1 MKSKYTYKDGLVD
14 GMPIAFGYLTVSI
27 GFGIAAV
34 NKGIP
39 AIAALLIS
47 MTNLTSA
54 GQVAGADLIAAG
66 GLITEMIAV
75 QLTINCRYA
84 LMGISLTQKLDNSF
98 NTFQRL
104 ITGAFITDEIFS
116 VALLKTGKINTA
128 YFYGLATAP
137 YIGWALGTA
146 IGAYGGSILPDN
158 LRLSLGIA
166 IYGMFIAIVVPAA
179 KSDKGAGIAALTA
192 GALSCILYFVPLFD
206 FISDGFSLII
216 CAVAGAVVAAAVHP
230 VDDKDEEALYD

>member
-1 MKSKYTYKDGLVD
+1 MKSKYTYKNGLID

-84 LMGISLTQKLDNSF
+84 LMGISLTQKLDGSF

-116 VALLKTGKINTA
+116 VASLKTGKINTS

-146 IGAYGGSILPDN
+146 IGAYGGSVLPDS

-179 KSDKGAGIAALTA
+179 KTDKGAGIAALTA
-192 GALSCILYFVPLFD
+192 GVLSCILYFVPFFD

-216 CAVAGAVVAAAVHP
+216 CSIAGAVAAAALHP
-230 VDDKDEEALYD
+230 VDDKDEEGLYD